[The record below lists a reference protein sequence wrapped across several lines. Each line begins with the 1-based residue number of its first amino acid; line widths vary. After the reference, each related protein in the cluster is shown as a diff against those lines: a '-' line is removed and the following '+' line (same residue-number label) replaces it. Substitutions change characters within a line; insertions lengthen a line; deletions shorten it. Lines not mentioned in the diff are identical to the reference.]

1 MSSRLEQRVK
11 KCPVP
16 AQTEGLSS
24 EQLVFKTEAL
34 GSNHLHDNHMISLL
48 WTTEKQEGEGCIF
61 LTPPG
66 EKLVPLEQED
76 SGTLAGT

>member
-1 MSSRLEQRVK
+1 MLGAEGEEG
-11 KCPVP
+11 CPVP

-34 GSNHLHDNHMISLL
+34 SSNHLHDNHMLSLL
-48 WTTEKQEGEGCIF
+48 RTTEKQEGEGCIS

-66 EKLVPLEQED
+66 EKLVPLEHED
-76 SGTLAGT
+76 SETLAAT